1 METEFAKVFKE
12 EQNKYKKDKAMA
24 EVYEE
29 AINERIIEE
38 SKKEIKFRTRHDRM
52 SIKHVFK
59 PELDLTD
66 QTDASRFSMASIHSK
81 LVNGEPVMPSVIKQ
95 NGVYSE
101 EGTPEGDL
109 TELLVKNQE
118 NVQKYGENIQ
128 EQLDNIVA
136 QTQNDDESNDDEQV
150 EPTIVE
156 EVVTQSDTTAT
167 TTK

>member
-1 METEFAKVFKE
+1 METEFAKAFAE

-38 SKKEIKFRTRHDRM
+38 SHKEIKFRTRHDHM

-66 QTDASRFSMASIHSK
+66 QTDASRFSMASIHRK

-95 NGVYSE
+95 NGVYAE

-109 TELLVKNQE
+109 TDLLIKNEE
-118 NVQKYGENIQ
+118 NVQKYGDNIQ

-136 QTQNDDESNDDEQV
+136 QTQNDELNDDSEV
-150 EPTIVE
+150 ATNVE
-156 EVVTQSDTTAT
+156 EVVTQIDTTAET
-167 TTK
+167 TEK